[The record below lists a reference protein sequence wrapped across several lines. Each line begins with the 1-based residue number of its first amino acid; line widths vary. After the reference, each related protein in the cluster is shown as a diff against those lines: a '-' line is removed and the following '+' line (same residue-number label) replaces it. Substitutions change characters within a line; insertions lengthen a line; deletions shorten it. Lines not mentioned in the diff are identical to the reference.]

1 MTRIGKVRTALI
13 IGGGIAGPVAAM
25 ALHHAGLEAA
35 VYEAYDS
42 TADGAG
48 GAMTIAPNG
57 QNALDAIGAG
67 DLVRDIGTP
76 VTAMGLRSWTGKH
89 LAQFAPPS
97 RLPSLQFVWRADLY
111 RAIYDEAERRSVP
124 IHHGKRLTD
133 TTDTDSG
140 VTAHFAD
147 GTQASADI
155 LIGADGIRS
164 TVRPLIDPV
173 APQPNYAGLVCFGA
187 RMHQSGLPSTN
198 GVMYMCFGKR
208 AFFGYQVFDDSSA
221 MWFVNLPHVLPMT
234 VAAAQAIGA
243 KDWMRT
249 LQTAFALRAGRLH
262 RHRKRRRTGA
272 LPQGPALRP
281 GFLDVRTTAP
291 PPRRTHHQTRRPHE
305 QQQDRGPGRPRTA
318 RPRDAGGHEADQP
331 GEDGLAVR
339 PPHRLEHEGGPAHLN
354 SSPSSAAA
362 PGTWTLC
369 QVRHRAWR
377 LSGGEVD
384 AFPQIDGVG
393 ILLTSTRVLLSDLER
408 YDAGFFIA
416 CLCTPLL
423 GADLA
428 EQLPRYRPTG
438 LLARETNGDLALVLP
453 RWRAKAVEVATD
465 ADRQTLSCLVGRR
478 IVRTGFTLI
487 MPRWGGWTSDLDQSA
502 ELFGRY
508 YPERAE
514 QMRIAAS
521 IGRAPSPDPA
531 VLEMLIDDL
540 GPWLA
545 AEYTAVHGEKTPRP

>member
-1 MTRIGKVRTALI
+1 MTRTGKARTALI

-25 ALHHAGLEAA
+25 ALHRAGIEAA

-48 GAMTIAPNG
+48 GGMTIAPNG

-67 DLVRDIGTP
+67 DLVRAIGTP
-76 VTAMGLRSWTGKH
+76 VTAMGLRSWTGKD

-221 MWFVNLPHVLPMT
+221 VWFVNLPHVLPMT
-234 VAAAQAIGA
+234 VAEAQAIGT
-243 KDWMRT
+243 KEWMRT
-249 LQTAFALRAGRLH
+249 LQTAFADD
-262 RHRKRRRTGA
+262 RT
-272 LPQGPALRP
+272 PALEMIS
-281 GFLDVRTTAP
+281 RTD
-291 PPRRTHHQTRRPHE
+291 PRQLLITGPMENMPRVPTWTRDRMTLIGDAAHAASSSSGQGASIAVESAVELARCLRDLPYGQAFSMYEQLRRPRVE
-305 QQQDRGPGRPRTA
+305 RIIKLGARANSNKTAGPVGRVL
-318 RPRDAGGHEADQP
+318 RD
-331 GEDGLAVR
+331 LVM
-339 PPHRLEHEGGPAHLN
+339 PATMKLINPEKMAWQFDHHIDWN
-354 SSPSSAAA
+354 AKAA
-362 PGTWTLC
+362 P
-369 QVRHRAWR
+369 
-377 LSGGEVD
+377 
-384 AFPQIDGVG
+384 
-393 ILLTSTRVLLSDLER
+393 LT
-408 YDAGFFIA
+408 
-416 CLCTPLL
+416 
-423 GADLA
+423 
-428 EQLPRYRPTG
+428 
-438 LLARETNGDLALVLP
+438 
-453 RWRAKAVEVATD
+453 
-465 ADRQTLSCLVGRR
+465 
-478 IVRTGFTLI
+478 
-487 MPRWGGWTSDLDQSA
+487 
-502 ELFGRY
+502 
-508 YPERAE
+508 
-514 QMRIAAS
+514 
-521 IGRAPSPDPA
+521 
-531 VLEMLIDDL
+531 
-540 GPWLA
+540 
-545 AEYTAVHGEKTPRP
+545 